1 MKPAVKRSA
10 VPVTMGSPRFRS
22 VDTGRCLATEAWF
35 PPHAELPSHTHDRS
49 IFAVMLRGGFR
60 SRIAGRSLQCDPS
73 SIWTE
78 PCEERHSNHVGAE
91 GALVLVVQPDPAE
104 AGMFEPFQR
113 LTSEVQFLADA
124 GVAADARRVLRE
136 IQVGDSLTPL
146 GVDGLVMAMMTTAS
160 RLRLTAKTHSSP
172 PHWLLRARD
181 MVHARFREGI
191 RLADIAREAGVHPS
205 HLAHSFRTHFGV
217 PVAAYA
223 RALRL
228 QWAIERLAD
237 PTLAIADIAASAG
250 FSDQS
255 HLTRECRR
263 SLGVSPAEYRR
274 SGGSGKG
281 GSGA

>member
-1 MKPAVKRSA
+1 MKRTA

-35 PPHAELPSHTHDRS
+35 PPHAQLPPHTHDRS
-49 IFAVMLRGGFR
+49 IFAVMLGGGFR
-60 SRIAGRSLQCDPS
+60 SEIAGRSLECDPC

-78 PCEERHSNHVGAE
+78 PCEERHANYVGRE
-91 GALVLVVQPDPAE
+91 GALVLVVQPDSTE
-104 AGMFEPFQR
+104 TGMFEPFRR
-113 LTSEVQFLADA
+113 LTSEVQLLADA
-124 GVAADARRVLRE
+124 SVASDARRILGE
-136 IQVGDSLTPL
+136 IGLADSLTPL

-160 RLRLTAKTHSSP
+160 RLRLKQKTHSAP
-172 PHWLLRARD
+172 PRWLLQARD

-191 RLADIAREAGVHPS
+191 RLPDIARAAGVHPS
-205 HLAHSFRTHFGV
+205 HLAHAFRSHFGA
-217 PVAAYA
+217 PVAVYA

-228 QWAIERLAD
+228 QWAMEKLAD
-237 PTLAIADIAASAG
+237 PALAISDIAVSAG

-274 SGGSGKG
+274 NRGRTKG
-281 GSGA
+281 GSAE

>member
-1 MKPAVKRSA
+1 MKRT

-35 PPHAELPSHTHDRS
+35 PPYAELPPHTHDRS

-60 SRIAGRSLQCDPS
+60 SEIAGRSLQCDPF

-78 PCEERHSNHVGAE
+78 PCEERHANHVGRE
-91 GALVLVVQPDPAE
+91 GALVLVVQPDPVE
-104 AGMFEPFQR
+104 AGMFEPFRR
-113 LTSEVQFLADA
+113 LTSEVRLLADA
-124 GVAADARRVLRE
+124 SVASDARRVLGE
-136 IQVGDSLTPL
+136 IRLADSLTPL

-160 RLRLTAKTHSSP
+160 RLHLKQKTHSAP
-172 PHWLLRARD
+172 PRWLLRARE

-205 HLAHSFRTHFGV
+205 HLAHAFRSHFGV

-228 QWAIERLAD
+228 QWAMDKLAD
-237 PTLAIADIAASAG
+237 PSLAISDIAISAG

-274 SGGSGKG
+274 GRSRAKG
-281 GSGA
+281 GSNE